1 MFGRKKKKKAVIVE
15 KTPIQNLTEEIRKN
29 TSAVE
34 SLERLKPR
42 LNKLITH
49 YKKQLSSSSHVYGIG
64 ITLRFSKG
72 MTTYP
77 DGFYA
82 FADELGLNIEPLC
95 SSRYSFEA
103 EPSFVV
109 RAKYK

>member
-1 MFGRKKKKKAVIVE
+1 MFGRKKKAVIVE
-15 KTPIQNLTEEIRKN
+15 RTAIQNLTEEIRVN
-29 TSAVE
+29 TSAVK

-49 YKKQLSSSSHVYGIG
+49 YKKQLDSSSHVYGIG
-64 ITLRFSKG
+64 ITLHFSKG
-72 MTTYP
+72 IINYP

-82 FADELGLNIEPLC
+82 FADKLGLNIEPLC